1 MKFTPKEAK
10 RSRSSA
16 NPRPTVDLIESLRP
30 LALRGEREARGQFL
44 IEGLR
49 SAHLALETDC
59 LNTLLFAPS
68 HNFAIK
74 ELVKKA
80 RARGVRCLEVADHFL
95 LQLACGE
102 DPQGF
107 IGVAA
112 RRPLSLEEAGVQ
124 NGVWVALES
133 VQKPGNLG
141 SILRTAEAAGAQGI
155 IAIGAQIDFFEP
167 IVVRASMGAFFAQ
180 KLVRATW
187 KEAGSFKLGHDLTWF
202 GTSPDAS
209 VPYLTPHYPRDFW
222 LWMGD
227 ERKGL
232 TQRVL
237 DSCDERISI
246 PMHGRVDSLNLGV
259 ATGVVLFGAQQGK

>member
-16 NPRPTVDLIESLRP
+16 DPRPTIDLIESLQP
-30 LALRGEREARGQFL
+30 LAQRSQREARGQFL
-44 IEGLR
+44 LEGLR
-49 SAHLALETDC
+49 AAHLALETDC
-59 LNTLLFAPS
+59 LETLLFAPRPDS
-68 HNFAIK
+68 KIP
-74 ELVKKA
+74 ELVQKC
-80 RARGVRCLEVADHFL
+80 RARGIRCLEVAEHFL

-107 IGVAA
+107 IGVAK
-112 RRPLSLEEAGVQ
+112 RRPLSLEAAGVQ
-124 NGVWVALES
+124 NGVWVVLET
-133 VQKPGNLG
+133 VQNPGNLG

-187 KEAGSFKLGHDLTWF
+187 KEVESFKLRHDMTWF
-202 GTSPDAS
+202 GTSPEAS

-232 TQRVL
+232 SQRVL
-237 DSCDERISI
+237 DTCDERIAI

-259 ATGVVLFGAQQGK
+259 ATAVVLFGARRGK

>member
-1 MKFTPKEAK
+1 MKFTSKEAK

-16 NPRPTVDLIESLRP
+16 NPRPTIDLIESLRP
-30 LALRGEREARGQFL
+30 LALRSEREARGQFL
-44 IEGLR
+44 VEGLR
-49 SAHLALETDC
+49 VAYLALETDC
-59 LNTLLFAPS
+59 LETLLYAPRPDS
-68 HNFAIK
+68 RIH
-74 ELVKKA
+74 ELVRKC
-80 RARGVRCLEVADHFL
+80 RAAGVRCLEVADHFL

-107 IGVAA
+107 IGVAK
-112 RRPLSLEEAGVQ
+112 RRPLSLEAAGVQ
-124 NGVWVALES
+124 TGVWVALES

-167 IVVRASMGAFFAQ
+167 TVVRASMGAFFAQ
-180 KLVRATW
+180 KLVRASW
-187 KEAGSFKLGHDLTWF
+187 KEVEAFKMRHDLTWF
-202 GTSPDAS
+202 GTSPEAS

-232 TQRVL
+232 TERVL
-237 DSCDERISI
+237 ETCDERISI

-259 ATGVVLFGAQQGK
+259 ATGVVLFGARRGS